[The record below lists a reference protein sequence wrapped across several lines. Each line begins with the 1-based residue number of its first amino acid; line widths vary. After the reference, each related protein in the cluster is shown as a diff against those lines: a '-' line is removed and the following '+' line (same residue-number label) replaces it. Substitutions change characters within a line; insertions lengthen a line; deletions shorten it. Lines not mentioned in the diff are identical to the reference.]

1 MQMQTRLD
9 RFSLANLGSV
19 IVDRSF
25 ANAKS
30 GWFYQSAKR
39 GLDVVLASLLL
50 VISLPVVVA
59 AMMAIRVTSPGPV
72 IFAQVRSGHKGKPFV
87 CFKLRTM
94 VNNAERVLEEDT
106 LLRDAFV
113 QCWKL
118 PSDPR
123 VTAVGRFL
131 RKTSIDELPQLFN
144 VLRGEMSIVGP
155 RPVQLTELRDLYGTA
170 AGIVTAIKP
179 GLTGLWQVSGRSLM
193 SYDERVALDLSYAE
207 TQSFWLDVKVILQTI
222 PAVLMRRGAI

>member
-9 RFSLANLGSV
+9 RYSLANLGSV

-30 GWFYQSAKR
+30 GWLYQSAKR

-123 VTAVGRFL
+123 VTTVGRFL

-170 AGIVTAIKP
+170 ASILTAIKP

>member
-9 RFSLANLGSV
+9 RYSLANLGSV

-30 GWFYQSAKR
+30 GWLYQSAKR

-123 VTAVGRFL
+123 VTTVGRFL

-170 AGIVTAIKP
+170 ASIVTAIKP